1 MASKDL
7 VKKAVILF
15 IVTIYLVAIFINF
28 TVIKV
33 ILPPKKTLRYSNWG
47 L

>member
-15 IVTIYLVAIFINF
+15 IVTIYLVAVFINC
-28 TVIKV
+28 
-33 ILPPKKTLRYSNWG
+33 YCY
-47 L
+47 